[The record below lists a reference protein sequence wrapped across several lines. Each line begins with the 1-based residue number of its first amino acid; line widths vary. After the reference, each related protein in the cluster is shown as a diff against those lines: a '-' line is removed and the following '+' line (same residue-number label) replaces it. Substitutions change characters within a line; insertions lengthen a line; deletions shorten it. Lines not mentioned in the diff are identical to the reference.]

1 MRPPDPARSLSIA
14 MRVYGVALS
23 LATSTFVWWPEV
35 GRWPPYHPAYE
46 RMFVAIFFAWG
57 LALYRG
63 AKHPEASLALVDF
76 TALQGLLH
84 GGVMLADALQGNAGH
99 HGLWHLVGD
108 VPLHLSAPLVLGPLR
123 HRVSPYRLDL
133 SVAETAAFAVIF
145 MVAVGVAFFWL

>member
-1 MRPPDPARSLSIA
+1 MHLQNPSRSLGLA
-14 MRVYGVALS
+14 MRVYGVALT

-57 LALYRG
+57 VALYRG

-84 GGVMLADALQGNAGH
+84 GGVMLADTLQGNAGP
-99 HGLWHLVGD
+99 HGLWHLAGD
-108 VPLHLSAPLVLGPLR
+108 VPLHLSAPLLLGPLR
-123 HRVSPYRLDL
+123 HRVRPYRLDL
-133 SVAETAAFAVIF
+133 SAAEAVAFAMMF
-145 MVAVGVAFFWL
+145 MVAVGVAFVGL

>member
-1 MRPPDPARSLSIA
+1 

-63 AKHPEASLALVDF
+63 DDVAYLLNSDAFVEDGALRTLLSHLRDNPQVGIAGGYIPGVDGEA
-76 TALQGLLH
+76 QPG
-84 GGVMLADALQGNAGH
+84 
-99 HGLWHLVGD
+99 
-108 VPLHLSAPLVLGPLR
+108 
-123 HRVSPYRLDL
+123 
-133 SVAETAAFAVIF
+133 AFHYPPIWSEIE
-145 MVAVGVAFFWL
+145 G